1 MQAKGKKA
9 ARKAGSDSEEE
20 DMDISDESDG
30 EWAQPAKPKVA
41 ALLSARLLLWITER
55 QSEERVCL
63 EGTQRQQ
70 TCEIQGLAQDMYRHA
85 F

>member
-9 ARKAGSDSEEE
+9 ARKAGSGSEEEE

-41 ALLSARLLLWITER
+41 ALLSPHLLL
-55 QSEERVCL
+55 
-63 EGTQRQQ
+63 
-70 TCEIQGLAQDMYRHA
+70 
-85 F
+85 

>member
-20 DMDISDESDG
+20 DMDVSDESDG

-41 ALLSARLLLWITER
+41 ALLFILSLSVYHRI
-55 QSEERVCL
+55 SK
-63 EGTQRQQ
+63 
-70 TCEIQGLAQDMYRHA
+70 
-85 F
+85 